1 MSADSAPVQEDPQM
15 NDYQSETYNGQ
26 EDRALASIG
35 FKPYEDELDQP
46 LNAEEAT
53 VLVLHFLRRMRKRVI
68 SPKKAVQNGDIFV
81 VDVELQQA
89 NAVVN
94 IDAKT
99 REIVEYEITPL
110 EKERKPLPI
119 SLRKLALFFGTF
131 VVAVVAMMAVTL
143 FNFHIPTFETL
154 FQNEYFMDY
163 IIYAAVIL
171 IAIGGVIWWRRRS

>member
-15 NDYQSETYNGQ
+15 KQYQPEPYTGQ

-53 VLVLHFLRRMRKRVI
+53 VLVLHFLTRMRKRVI

-89 NAVVN
+89 NAIVN

-110 EKERKPLPI
+110 EKEKKPLPI
-119 SLRKLALFFGTF
+119 SPKKLALFFGTF
-131 VVAVVAMMAVTL
+131 VIAVVVMMAVTL
-143 FNFHIPTFETL
+143 FNFHIPAFATL
-154 FQNEYFMDY
+154 IQDEYFTDY
-163 IIYAAVIL
+163 IIYASVIL
-171 IAIGGVIWWRRRS
+171 IVLGGVIWWRRRS